1 MREPKRLGVVGPL
14 DTDPHPVFRTYSA
27 GNFGEVAPERLS
39 PFSWSLVGP
48 PMEAATR
55 RMTTKMW
62 GERAWM
68 SGEFFTFLGYFKCR
82 PYHNYSA
89 YGQIAASVPGIDAD
103 DVGQA
108 YFEGVPAPEP
118 YEALVENPLIKAKGV
133 VTIAREVSLAIVRI
147 RNLEE
152 CLFELEARA
161 CEAGFDVRLLA
172 SKALSLLKSC
182 WYEHILS
189 TTALVPLSR
198 YQERVLTRVCDDPE
212 DIVALLTRPDE
223 LVWKRLHRLT
233 TTGDLNSADFLN
245 HPFYEVAYR
254 HPLWAKYSHRLQVE
268 SDGSELSESFLAPA
282 DAIAGM
288 YKGVRYRVIAGVTKT
303 VAETMACR
311 EHSKS
316 MVMRVLHVF
325 RTLGPALAAAQSI
338 PDELWP
344 FLTVEEL
351 VNAPRGDLREIV
363 EDRVTLCEQALA
375 VVLPEN
381 IEILPDGEIIEPIAA
396 AVRVQPRGV
405 SGGSASGIAVRP
417 EEDVP
422 DEEFII
428 VCEAADADVVPLLRF
443 ASGVVSRRGS
453 AMSHLA
459 ILCREYG
466 IPCVVGADIDSIPSG
481 AVIAINGG
489 TGKVKNHE

>member
-1 MREPKRLGVVGPL
+1 MREPQKLGVVGPL

-39 PFSWSLVGP
+39 PFSWSLVGL

-55 RMTTKMW
+55 RLTTKMW
-62 GERAWM
+62 GKRAWT
-68 SGEFFTFLGYFKCR
+68 SGEFFTFLGYIKCR

-89 YGQIAASVPGIDAD
+89 YAQIAASVPWIGGD
-103 DVGQA
+103 DVGLA
-108 YFEGVPAPEP
+108 YFEGVPAPDP
-118 YEALVENPLIKAKGV
+118 YGALAENSFVKAKGV
-133 VTIAREVSLAIVRI
+133 VRITREVSMAVVRI

-152 CLFELEARA
+152 RLFELEAHTA
-161 CEAGFDVRLLA
+161 EPGFDVRLRANEATEL
-172 SKALSLLKSC
+172 LSSC

-189 TTALVPLSR
+189 TTALVPLTS
-198 YQERVLTRVCDDPE
+198 YQEKILARVCDDPA
-212 DIVALLTRPDE
+212 DIIGFLTRPDE

-233 TTGDLNSADFLN
+233 TTGDQTSAAFLN

-254 HPLWAKYSHRLQVE
+254 HPLWAKYSHRHQVE
-268 SDGSELSESFLAPA
+268 FDRTERFESFLTPA
-282 DAIAGM
+282 EAIAGM
-288 YKGVRYRVIAGVTKT
+288 YKGARYRVIAGVTKT

-325 RTLGPALAAAQSI
+325 RTIGPALAAEQSI
-338 PDELWP
+338 AEELWP
-344 FLTVEEL
+344 FLTVAEL
-351 VNAPRGDLREIV
+351 CGAPRGDLSKIADERA
-363 EDRVTLCEQALA
+363 TLCEEALT

-381 IEILPDGEIIEPIAA
+381 IEILHDGTIVEPVAA

-405 SGGSASGIAVRP
+405 SGGNASGIAVRP
-417 EEDVP
+417 EQDIP
-422 DEEFII
+422 DEEFIL

-466 IPCVVGADIDSIPSG
+466 IPCVVGADIESIPTGVVITVDG
-481 AVIAINGG
+481 A
-489 TGKVKNHE
+489 TGKVSKHE